1 MVPGKGRREAGV
13 VVGVAAV
20 TAAWLT
26 ACTSLRM
33 SVPAD
38 VEAESEVYEATDRSS
53 ASGLLV
59 DESFRIG
66 PFAVQDVDRNGTK
79 IRETSHGI
87 RVGDEIFFSAGKEAL
102 RGGYTFRI
110 VEDGEKLS
118 AECRTFTDR
127 EKVTHFVLES
137 TDETARLRCACE
149 GAERVT
155 TLDLRLAGREQSGT
169 VKLAGQTFEVTAV
182 WTAKSTLASAEPVG
196 FRVDGT
202 VGPVDAVEVLRP
214 GRIWFSKKL
223 GSADRRDFACLLAR
237 VLL

>member
-1 MVPGKGRREAGV
+1 VLGRTLHP
-13 VVGVAAV
+13 VGRAV
-20 TAAWLT
+20 
-26 ACTSLRM
+26 
-33 SVPAD
+33 
-38 VEAESEVYEATDRSS
+38 SS
-53 ASGLLV
+53 AG
-59 DESFRIG
+59 
-66 PFAVQDVDRNGTK
+66 
-79 IRETSHGI
+79 
-87 RVGDEIFFSAGKEAL
+87 
-102 RGGYTFRI
+102 
-110 VEDGEKLS
+110 
-118 AECRTFTDR
+118 
-127 EKVTHFVLES
+127 
-137 TDETARLRCACE
+137 RLRCACE

-169 VKLAGQTFEVTAV
+169 VKLAGQTFEATAV